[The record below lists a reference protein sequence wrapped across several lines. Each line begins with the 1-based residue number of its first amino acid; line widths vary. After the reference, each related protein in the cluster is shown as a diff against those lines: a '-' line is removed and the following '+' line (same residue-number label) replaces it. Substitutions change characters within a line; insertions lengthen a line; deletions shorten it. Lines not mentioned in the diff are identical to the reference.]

1 MTATSPVLK
10 QIAGLPKLS
19 QDELKALWREYFG
32 VEPPAYRRGFLVRGL
47 AHRLQELTYG
57 GLKPA
62 YQARLDAMIAGTEKP
77 NGASRPGQ
85 RPRHDVHL
93 LEGTKL
99 LREWRG
105 VTHEVTV
112 IDGGYEHQGK
122 RYRSLSAVARNH
134 RHPMVRAAVLRP
146 AQDRERRMSRHGA
159 KPKVRCAIYCRKCCE
174 EGLELTFNSL
184 DAQREAC
191 AAYIDSQ
198 RHEGWLALD
207 DRYDDGGNSGGTLE
221 RPALQRLIRDIEAG
235 RVDTVVCY
243 KIDRLSR
250 SLTDFAKLVDVFER
264 HSVTFVSVTQ
274 SFCTT
279 TSMGRLTLNILLSF
293 AQFEREL
300 AGERIRDKFAASR
313 RKGIWMGGHAPLG
326 YDVRDRKLVVNPAEA
341 ELVRLIFQR
350 FLDLGSAMLLIRE
363 LNAQGHRTKSWTT
376 QAGTFREGRP
386 FDKGTL
392 YKILRNRTYLGEA
405 VHKGKSYQGEHE
417 PIVDRATWDRVHEV
431 LATNAKRRG
440 NEARARTPAPL
451 RGLMRCTH
459 CSWAMTPTH
468 TRRRGRLYRYYIC
481 LGASRRG
488 HDTCPVRSIAAS
500 EVEALVLG
508 QVRRLLAS
516 PELVART
523 ITAVRRENGAA
534 EDTELEEGDVI
545 EALGALE
552 PVWDELY
559 PAEQARILRLLIERI
574 DVAPDGIS
582 VTLHAAGIRSLVA
595 ELADQER
602 PPWPPPNPCWRPQS
616 NDRACG
622 SRSRYPDHPH
632 PDAAAASGREADH
645 DAGGAAMPTPKP
657 RRDETL
663 IKALVQRAR
672 WRRKIESGQAKSI
685 TDLAEQE
692 GVTDAYVCRLLSLTC
707 LAPDIVEAILD
718 GRQPKDGDAG
728 ERAAGVGGA
737 ATPLVEIAR

>member
-1 MTATSPVLK
+1 M
-10 QIAGLPKLS
+10 
-19 QDELKALWREYFG
+19 
-32 VEPPAYRRGFLVRGL
+32 
-47 AHRLQELTYG
+47 
-57 GLKPA
+57 
-62 YQARLDAMIAGTEKP
+62 
-77 NGASRPGQ
+77 SRP
-85 RPRHDVHL
+85 
-93 LEGTKL
+93 
-99 LREWRG
+99 
-105 VTHEVTV
+105 EV
-112 IDGGYEHQGK
+112 K
-122 RYRSLSAVARNH
+122 R
-134 RHPMVRAAVLRP
+134 
-146 AQDRERRMSRHGA
+146 
-159 KPKVRCAIYCRKCCE
+159 KVRCAIYSRKSSE
-174 EGLELTFNSL
+174 EGLELAFNSL

-198 RHEGWLALD
+198 RHEGWVALD
-207 DRYDDGGNSGGTLE
+207 DRYDDGGYSGGTLE

-250 SLTDFAKLVDVFER
+250 SLTDFARLVDVFER
-264 HSVTFVSVTQ
+264 NSVTFVSVTQ

-293 AQFEREL
+293 AQFEREVI
-300 AGERIRDKFAASR
+300 GERIRDKFAASR
-313 RKGIWMGGHAPLG
+313 AKGLWMGGIPPLG
-326 YDVRDRKLVVNPAEA
+326 YDVRDRKLVVSPAETD
-341 ELVRLIFQR
+341 LVRLIFRR
-350 FLDLGSAMLLIRE
+350 FLDLGSALLLIRE
-363 LNAQGHRTKSWTT
+363 LNAQGHRTKSWMT

-405 VHKGKSYQGEHE
+405 VHKGKSYLGEHE
-417 PIVDRATWDRVHEV
+417 PIIDRAIWDRVHEV
-431 LATNAKRRG
+431 LSSNAKRRS

-459 CSWAMTPTH
+459 CSSAMTPTH

-500 EVEALVLG
+500 EVEGLVLG

-534 EDTELEEGDVI
+534 EALLLDESQVI

-595 ELADQER
+595 ELAGD
-602 PPWPPPNPCWRPQS
+602 N
-616 NDRACG
+616 A
-622 SRSRYPDHPH
+622 
-632 PDAAAASGREADH
+632 
-645 DAGGAAMPTPKP
+645 DAGVDVVLEAA
-657 RRDETL
+657 E
-663 IKALVQRAR
+663 
-672 WRRKIESGQAKSI
+672 
-685 TDLAEQE
+685 
-692 GVTDAYVCRLLSLTC
+692 
-707 LAPDIVEAILD
+707 
-718 GRQPKDGDAG
+718 
-728 ERAAGVGGA
+728 
-737 ATPLVEIAR
+737 